1 MSTPRLQLALDCA
14 DLPAALAPLARC
26 AADIDVIEV
35 GTVLLFAE
43 GLHAIR
49 AIRAIAPEHTIL
61 ADARI
66 AEAGSVLAPPFFS
79 AGADWVSCV
88 AGASL
93 TTIEQTVAAAHRH
106 GGAVQVELGET
117 YDPDRARAWRE
128 LGVEHVIVKR
138 SRDREAAGELS
149 WGAEDVDRIAELDA
163 LGFTVTV
170 TGGIGPRDLPALA
183 GAPVS
188 VVIAGRSIVSAADPS
203 SAAASLRAAMREVWS

>member
-1 MSTPRLQLALDCA
+1 MSGVRLQLALDCP
-14 DLPAALAPLARC
+14 DLPSALAPLARV
-26 AADIDVIEV
+26 AAHIDVIEV

-43 GLHAIR
+43 GLR
-49 AIRAIAPEHTIL
+49 AIREICAVFPDHLVL

-66 AEAGSVLAPPFFS
+66 AEAGSVLAPPFFA

-93 TTIEQTVAAAHRH
+93 TTIEQTVSAARRY

-117 YDPDRARAWRE
+117 FDVGRARSWRD

-138 SRDREAAGELS
+138 SRDREAAGELA
-149 WGAEDVDRIAELDA
+149 WGPHDVDRIAELRD

-170 TGGIGPRDLPALA
+170 TGGIGPSDLPALA
-183 GAPVS
+183 VAPVG
-188 VVIAGRSIVSAADPS
+188 VVIAGRSIVAADEPR
-203 SAAASLRAAMREVWS
+203 AAARALRSAIEEVWS